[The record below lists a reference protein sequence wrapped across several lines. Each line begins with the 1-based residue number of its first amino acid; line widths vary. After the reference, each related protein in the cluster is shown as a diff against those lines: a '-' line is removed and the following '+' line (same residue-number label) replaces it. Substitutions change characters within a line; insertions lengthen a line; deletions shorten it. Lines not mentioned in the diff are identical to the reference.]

1 MFSMAED
8 TCLTDTTFTPRFV
21 PGTLVEEGLTVD
33 EEFGTVGA
41 EGFFVFFA
49 GFDFYFF

>member
-1 MFSMAED
+1 MFSVAED
-8 TCLTDTTFTPRFV
+8 ACLADATFA
-21 PGTLVEEGLTVD
+21 PGFFAGALVEEGFTVD